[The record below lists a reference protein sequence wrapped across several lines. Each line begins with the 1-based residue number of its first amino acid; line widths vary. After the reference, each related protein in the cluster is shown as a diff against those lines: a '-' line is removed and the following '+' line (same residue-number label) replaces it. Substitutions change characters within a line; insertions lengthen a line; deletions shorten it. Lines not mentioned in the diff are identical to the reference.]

1 MHHFQLIALPPTP
14 FAPLFTL
21 SDQALAQHGA
31 QRHIATANTGYPCR
45 ISLED
50 AQQGDEL
57 LLLPY
62 EHQPAASP
70 YRASGPI
77 YVRRGAV
84 QRVLPADE
92 VPPYLSSRL
101 LSVRAYDAAHL
112 IVDAS
117 VREGTHVA
125 EEIERFFSN
134 AEVAYLHLHFA
145 RRGCF
150 ACRVERQHI
159 AP

>member
-1 MHHFQLIALPPTP
+1 MHHFQLLALPPTP
-14 FAPLFTL
+14 FAPLFAL

-31 QRHIATANTGYPCR
+31 HRVIATENTGYPCR

-50 AQQGDEL
+50 AKQGDEL
-57 LLLPY
+57 LLLPF

-77 YVRRGAV
+77 FVRRGAV
-84 QRVLPADE
+84 QRVLPADD

-101 LSVRAYDAAHL
+101 LSVRAYDGADL

-117 VREGTHVA
+117 VREGTQIA
-125 EEIERFFSN
+125 EEIERFFSHP
-134 AEVAYLHLHFA
+134 EVAYLHLHFA
-145 RRGCF
+145 KRGCF
-150 ACRVERQHI
+150 ACRVDR
-159 AP
+159 AS

>member
-1 MHHFQLIALPPTP
+1 MHHFQLVALPPTA
-14 FAPLFTL
+14 FAPLFDL
-21 SDQALAQHGA
+21 SDQALAQ
-31 QRHIATANTGYPCR
+31 RHIANASTGYPCR

-92 VPPYLSSRL
+92 VPPYLSSRV
-101 LSVRAYDAAHL
+101 LSVRAYDNAHA
-112 IVDAS
+112 IIDAS
-117 VREGTHVA
+117 VCEGTHVA
-125 EEIERFFSN
+125 EEIERVFGN
-134 AEVAYLHLHFA
+134 PAVAYLHLHFA
-145 RRGCF
+145 KRGCF
-150 ACRVERQHI
+150 ACRVERQHGV
-159 AP
+159 A

>member
-1 MHHFQLIALPPTP
+1 MHHFQLVALPPTE
-14 FAPLFTL
+14 FAPLFDL
-21 SDQALAQHGA
+21 SDQALAQRGA

-50 AQQGDEL
+50 AEL

-92 VPPYLSSRL
+92 VPPYLSSRV
-101 LSVRAYDAAHL
+101 LSVRAYDNAHA
-112 IVDAS
+112 IIDAS
-117 VREGTHVA
+117 VCEGTHVA
-125 EEIERFFSN
+125 EEIERVFGN
-134 AEVAYLHLHFA
+134 PAVAYLHLHFA
-145 RRGCF
+145 KRGCF
-150 ACRVERQHI
+150 ACRVERHHGV
-159 AP
+159 A

>member
-1 MHHFQLIALPPTP
+1 MHHFQLVALPPTE
-14 FAPLFTL
+14 FAPLFDL
-21 SDQALAQHGA
+21 SDQALAPHGA
-31 QRHIATANTGYPCR
+31 QRHIATASTGYPCR

-92 VPPYLSSRL
+92 VPPYLSSRV
-101 LSVRAYDAAHL
+101 LSVRAYDNAHA
-112 IVDAS
+112 IIDAS
-117 VREGTHVA
+117 VCEGTHVA
-125 EEIERFFSN
+125 EEIERVFSN
-134 AEVAYLHLHFA
+134 AAVAYLHLHFA
-145 RRGCF
+145 KRGCF
-150 ACRVERQHI
+150 ACRVERHHGV
-159 AP
+159 A